1 MHFGTL
7 RLVLIKTDLSYNEME
22 NFELDVLIDF
32 IGNIAFYFWQ
42 INLTFKKSMLF

>member
-42 INLTFKKSMLF
+42 IKIVKRVSKEV